1 MLEVI
6 FSIFGTILGPI
17 FELQIVQKT
26 KKNDIKN
33 KTILRPMSG
42 GLYHAPTRV
51 VWGGMAL
58 GGLVYVAPPSTR

>member
-6 FSIFGTILGPI
+6 FSNFGTIFGPI
-17 FELQIVQKT
+17 LEAQIDQKT

-42 GLYHAPTRV
+42 GLFHAPTRI
-51 VWGGMAL
+51 VWGGM
-58 GGLVYVAPPSTR
+58 VAPPSTG